1 MRFLLRVFIV
11 LMVVFAG
18 LSAIR
23 RLLGSTF
30 PARPQPGGPAPAGH
44 LVKDPVCG
52 MYVPQTTA
60 LRAGDQFFCS
70 EEGPGQFVS
79 RA

>member
-1 MRFLLRVFIV
+1 MRFLFRVFIV

-30 PARPQPGGPAPAGH
+30 PARPQPRGPAPGGH

-52 MYVPQTTA
+52 MYVPQESS

-70 EEGPGQFVS
+70 EECRGKFVKS
-79 RA
+79 